1 MNAKWHRKEVTGN
14 TPWTKDVNHEWHM
27 EHELLTVVC
36 YLTLPQRSY
45 STPIFSV
52 SDFETEVIQFADLS
66 VAQSSFVKIPSM
78 AEQASRAKQFHL
90 ALAALGLKP
99 HIHPSQ
105 LQRTTSAE
113 GDMQMQKEAKLEKS
127 VNPTRGTQD
136 DSSSNDD
143 GSVSSKP
150 ASIPSAVGAE
160 GDSWPRL
167 VQIVSFT
174 LTA

>member
-1 MNAKWHRKEVTGN
+1 
-14 TPWTKDVNHEWHM
+14 M
-27 EHELLTVVC
+27 EHELLTIVC

-45 STPIFSV
+45 ITPIFSA
-52 SDFETEVIQFADLS
+52 SDFETEVTQFADVP
-66 VAQSSFVKIPSM
+66 VAQSSFVQIPTM

-90 ALAALGLKP
+90 ALSALGLKP

-105 LQRTTSAE
+105 LQRTTSPE

-127 VNPTRGTQD
+127 VKSTKGTQS

-143 GSVSSKP
+143 GRVSSKV
-150 ASIPSAVGAE
+150 ASAPSSACLDGN
-160 GDSWPRL
+160 SWPRL